1 MKLLRYFAWLLR
13 ALLFLAL
20 FLLAAKNTD
29 PVTVRFYFEQAWQ
42 LPLVFVMAGF
52 FGLGVVLALLACV
65 SKWVA
70 LRREIAALK
79 RELEVRSKPE
89 PPSGP
94 PPVSGI

>member
-13 ALLFLAL
+13 VLLFLAL
-20 FLLAAKNTD
+20 FVLAVKNTD
-29 PVTVRFYFEQAWQ
+29 PVTVRFYFEQAWR

-52 FGLGVVLALLACV
+52 FGLGVLLGLLACV
-65 SKWVA
+65 SKWVS

-79 RELEVRSKPE
+79 REVELRSRPA
-89 PPSGP
+89 PPSAP

>member
-1 MKLLRYFAWLLR
+1 MKLLRYFTWLLR
-13 ALLFLAL
+13 ALVFLAL

-29 PVTVRFYFEQAWQ
+29 PVTVRFYFEQSWQ

-79 RELEVRSKPE
+79 RDLEIRSKPDQTNV
-89 PPSGP
+89 P

>member
-52 FGLGVVLALLACV
+52 FALGVVLALLACV

-70 LRREIAALK
+70 LRREIAALR
-79 RELEVRSKPE
+79 RELEVRSKP
-89 PPSGP
+89 PSVP